1 MFNKPYIHTCIYVY
15 AFKHITYVYNQ
26 LCIIYLCIRMYVHI
40 YSCTTAGKVKKW
52 ITITAGTDLILPCI
66 IEMAYPPPLFHW
78 QHIVPHEDEVAGDFR
93 LLENGSL
100 LLTGVKA
107 PAIYKCMA
115 WNEYGTSIQ
124 FTYISKHK
132 LITMYV

>member
-1 MFNKPYIHTCIYVY
+1 MCIHVHVY
-15 AFKHITYVYNQ
+15 TFKHITYNVHNQ
-26 LCIIYLCIRMYVHI
+26 LRIIYLCICTYI
-40 YSCTTAGKVKKW
+40 YTVAPQPVKSREW
-52 ITITAGTDLILPCI
+52 ITITAGADLILPCI

-124 FTYISKHK
+124 FIYISKRK
-132 LITMYV
+132 LITMYVQL